1 MPFPIF
7 FAVGLSLRIRM
18 LPAIDQT
25 GLDGI
30 ALEFARQ
37 TDTIAAAF
45 ELVRSLDAPAE
56 LALSSPSGLRCSFL
70 CLVAT

>member
-1 MPFPIF
+1 
-7 FAVGLSLRIRM
+7 M

-30 ALEFARQ
+30 ALELARQ

-56 LALSSPSGLRCSFL
+56 LALSSPRAYCSQGALRSRRACRLPGRPAS
-70 CLVAT
+70 C